1 MVMNSF
7 EKRNFMEPMGRPKH
21 AFKVP
26 CFFFR
31 FKFWG
36 EGIFFQFSL
45 VPNVFP

>member
-1 MVMNSF
+1 
-7 EKRNFMEPMGRPKH
+7 
-21 AFKVP
+21 VP